1 MVLTEGV
8 HDLMR
13 KLFALFLA
21 LLLLLSV
28 LPALSESAE
37 TSGPKPTLEP
47 EVWRRKVMTEDSP
60 FDFTVI
66 ETYDEL
72 PPVIEGQHHY
82 LLLCLDQWERGA
94 RPDGIA
100 VPKYS
105 DNSRADKY
113 GNTDGICL
121 LTLDTRAYRIML
133 TSIIRDAIIRKVNLD
148 EPVVKHGRI
157 NRVYNDYGPEALCQI
172 ISQHLGI
179 RIEKYIMFTF
189 RQIANIVDYMGGVQL
204 PLSSEEVEALRLD
217 VYPGTL
223 TDPNGNDITAKGR
236 HPAGLYTFKTTENA
250 SKTNSKSTGGVSAVL
265 YMRIHK
271 TGGDGDF
278 MRTQRARN
286 VLSKLADKC
295 RTMTWDDAKALV
307 DNILENNN
315 KTNLN
320 LDDMIKAAEY
330 AMGLQDCTIEE
341 FRVPSDDAKR
351 SHHFAN
357 MSSVEINW
365 GYVREQFA
373 DYLQNSFL
381 VAADDDDDDF

>member
-1 MVLTEGV
+1 
-8 HDLMR
+8 
-13 KLFALFLA
+13 
-21 LLLLLSV
+21 
-28 LPALSESAE
+28 
-37 TSGPKPTLEP
+37 
-47 EVWRRKVMTEDSP
+47 
-60 FDFTVI
+60 
-66 ETYDEL
+66 
-72 PPVIEGQHHY
+72 
-82 LLLCLDQWERGA
+82 
-94 RPDGIA
+94 
-100 VPKYS
+100 
-105 DNSRADKY
+105 
-113 GNTDGICL
+113 
-121 LTLDTRAYRIML
+121 
-133 TSIIRDAIIRKVNLD
+133 
-148 EPVVKHGRI
+148 
-157 NRVYNDYGPEALCQI
+157 
-172 ISQHLGI
+172 
-179 RIEKYIMFTF
+179 
-189 RQIANIVDYMGGVQL
+189 
-204 PLSSEEVEALRLD
+204 
-217 VYPGTL
+217 
-223 TDPNGNDITAKGR
+223 
-236 HPAGLYTFKTTENA
+236 
-250 SKTNSKSTGGVSAVL
+250 
-265 YMRIHK
+265 
-271 TGGDGDF
+271 